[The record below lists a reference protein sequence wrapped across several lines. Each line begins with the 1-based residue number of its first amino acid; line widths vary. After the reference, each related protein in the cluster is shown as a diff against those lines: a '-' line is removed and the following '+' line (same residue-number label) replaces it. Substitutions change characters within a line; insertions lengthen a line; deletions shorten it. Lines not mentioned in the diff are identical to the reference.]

1 MLRRLLLWLPG
12 SVGEDIFL
20 PRARSLYDRLPLLNW
35 RTKRYARSEAK
46 RLVSAISKGV
56 EEFTIV
62 YDTEVIGL
70 GYGSVVNFVAIA
82 KFLNA
87 NCVNTNLLFVETSY
101 VPVDPSYD
109 QAGIDQFLTT
119 SVLYA
124 REALQDDITEV
135 RTISVSELNVNIP
148 KWSQAYLMF
157 DDFTRNRRPFFRD
170 CFNVFNYLMATTDIQ
185 TQDSSLYSPNDFSRL
200 LPQTFRGKQYVTWA
214 CRYSTRGG
222 DFGRQTMEVEF
233 VKIYDYLRERFP
245 KCEIVVVSDVVGC
258 DHYTSLAKKLGIGD
272 LRFSKEYFTDFTGDA
287 ALVLNSQFFFCF
299 RAGGIGQV
307 ALLSKMPF
315 EMMSPVMNE
324 IPWNKDKLTA
334 WQTKVQTFVILKKH
348 QFDENRNANLEK
360 LGFQQLTDRSGI
372 G

>member
-1 MLRRLLLWLPG
+1 MLRKFRLCLPG

-20 PRARSLYDRLPLLNW
+20 PRARSLYDRLPLLDW
-35 RTKRYARSEAK
+35 RTKRYARSEAR

-62 YDTEVIGL
+62 YDTEVSGL
-70 GYGSVVNFVAIA
+70 GYGSVVNFVAVA

-87 NCVNTNLLFVETSY
+87 NHVNTNLFFVETSN
-101 VPVDPSYD
+101 VAVDPNCG
-109 QAGIDQFLTT
+109 QAEIDQFLTT

-135 RTISVSELNVNIP
+135 RTISVMELNVNIP
-148 KWSQAYLMF
+148 KWSQTYLMF
-157 DDFTRNRRPFFRD
+157 DDFTSNRRPFFRD
-170 CFNVFNYLMATTDIQ
+170 CFNVFNHLMAITDLQ

-200 LPQTFRGKQYVTWA
+200 LPQAFRGKQYVTWA
-214 CRYSTRGG
+214 CRYSTRGT
-222 DFGRQTMEVEF
+222 DLGRQTMELEF
-233 VKIYDYLRERFP
+233 VKIYGYLRERFP
-245 KCEIVVVSDVVGC
+245 KCEIVVVSDVGGC
-258 DHYTSLAKKLGIGD
+258 GHYTSLAKKLGIGD
-272 LRFSKEYFTDFTGDA
+272 LRFSKEYFTDFSGDA

-315 EMMSPVMNE
+315 EMMGPVMNE
-324 IPWNKDKLTA
+324 IPWNKGKLTS

-348 QFDENRNANLEK
+348 QFEENRESDLEK
-360 LGFQQLTDRSGI
+360 LGFQQSTDRGGI